1 MQYRKRQSLAFAR
14 AHKILSKKKVKPS
27 MARVAKLA
35 HFLLLEG
42 RQTTSHTHLELE
54 PVQDQ

>member
-35 HFLLLEG
+35 HFLLVKVDD
-42 RQTTSHTHLELE
+42 TTSHTDLELE
-54 PVQDQ
+54 LAQDQ